1 MLLFIT
7 GSRDGTA
14 DLLFDKLNDFAFR
27 FNYDIF
33 DEYQIIIEND
43 YWKITNPAG
52 IEISSNTAKNCFWWK
67 AFNFDILH
75 IKNMYL
81 KEEIKY
87 IYRELYSYFLLFKS
101 IKGTTPYFH
110 KKYGKLT
117 LVKIAKEFFIVPDTS
132 VGWGKLMK
140 KTILKNKNIV
150 AKSLTSGLITT
161 DKDLF
166 TTEVNLEK
174 LDLNYPWYLQEK
186 IEATDDITTFICGDN
201 LFTFS
206 RNRKELVGLDW
217 RNQNDFF
224 DDDQKW
230 VPYELTKKEMN
241 SIRSFAKKIRVEWG
255 RIDFL
260 KSNDELIFLEYNANG
275 QFFFLDTKNQYGLKD
290 AVVEYLRK

>member
-1 MLLFIT
+1 
-7 GSRDGTA
+7 
-14 DLLFDKLNDFAFR
+14 
-27 FNYDIF
+27 
-33 DEYQIIIEND
+33 
-43 YWKITNPAG
+43 
-52 IEISSNTAKNCFWWK
+52 
-67 AFNFDILH
+67 
-75 IKNMYL
+75 
-81 KEEIKY
+81 
-87 IYRELYSYFLLFKS
+87 
-101 IKGTTPYFH
+101 
-110 KKYGKLT
+110 
-117 LVKIAKEFFIVPDTS
+117 
-132 VGWGKLMK
+132 MK

-241 SIRSFAKKIRVEWG
+241 SIRSFAKKIRVECG